1 MDLSAPGEGNDKPLS
16 ETAVISEVRD
26 LAEKENTK
34 PAQIANSK
42 IGIDAERIRS
52 SISRLT
58 SNSIDELEMLISKLQ
73 ELQEFLKSETS
84 RVQGEIGSV
93 LNGVIIEAIASL
105 QHVAADLVNPSEYE
119 TERERDGDIE
129 SHHQHQGHWHLPFE
143 PR

>member
-16 ETAVISEVRD
+16 ETAVISEVKD

-34 PAQIANSK
+34 VNQIANSK

-58 SNSIDELEMLISKLQ
+58 SNSTDELEKLISKLQ

-84 RVQGEIGSV
+84 RVQSEIGSV
-93 LNGVIIEAIASL
+93 LDGLGIIIEAIA
-105 QHVAADLVNPSEYE
+105 P
-119 TERERDGDIE
+119 
-129 SHHQHQGHWHLPFE
+129 
-143 PR
+143 